1 MKKLLGLLAMIL
13 VISSLSLAENDQDI
27 LKNISLDSKWNQT
40 YYDKDGN
47 DANRLGNEGFKKKI
61 KKDSDGLK
69 KWKELWVLT
78 TNGD

>member
-27 LKNISLDSKWNQT
+27 LKNISLDSKWSQT

-47 DANRLGNEGFKKKI
+47 DANRL
-61 KKDSDGLK
+61 
-69 KWKELWVLT
+69 
-78 TNGD
+78 